1 MPLPTPD
8 QLIELQRRLILSG
21 SGSAKKYGT
30 VDKVQNALRN
40 QLKEAMIYG
49 AGATVK
55 ATVTHGRCQQIVLVR
70 SLFLRASEVC

>member
-8 QLIELQRRLILSG
+8 QLIELQRRLNLSG

-49 AGATVK
+49 AGATQV
-55 ATVTHGRCQQIVLVR
+55 RQQI
-70 SLFLRASEVC
+70 A

>member
-8 QLIELQRRLILSG
+8 QLIELQRRLNLSG

-40 QLKEAMIYG
+40 QLKRPAQNLNREG
-49 AGATVK
+49 F
-55 ATVTHGRCQQIVLVR
+55 Q
-70 SLFLRASEVC
+70 